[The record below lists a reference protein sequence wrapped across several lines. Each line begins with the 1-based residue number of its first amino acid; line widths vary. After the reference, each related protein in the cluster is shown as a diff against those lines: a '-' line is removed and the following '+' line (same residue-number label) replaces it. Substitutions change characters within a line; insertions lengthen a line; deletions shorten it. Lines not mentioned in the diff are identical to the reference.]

1 MLNDY
6 DDDEEDAGYEL
17 EEEED
22 DEDEVKELEGLHM
35 VEVDMGSFFEPGWKF
50 LSKVL
55 KEYKPIYVDVVVVA
69 TECKHC
75 ARHICAECKHGTIIS
90 QALEEMQWKEESS

>member
-6 DDDEEDAGYEL
+6 DDDEEDASYEL

-35 VEVDMGSFFEPGWKF
+35 VEVDMGSFFEPG
-50 LSKVL
+50 
-55 KEYKPIYVDVVVVA
+55 
-69 TECKHC
+69 
-75 ARHICAECKHGTIIS
+75 
-90 QALEEMQWKEESS
+90 